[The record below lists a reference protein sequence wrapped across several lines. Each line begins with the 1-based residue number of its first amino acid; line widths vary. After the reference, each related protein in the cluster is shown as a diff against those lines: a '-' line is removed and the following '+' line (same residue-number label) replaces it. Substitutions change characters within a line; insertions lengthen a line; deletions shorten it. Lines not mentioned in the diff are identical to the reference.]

1 MVCSTMKM
9 CAIAHKRLK
18 TTLLVLGAKIKHV
31 WRAGDKK
38 SLSDDENMCYKS
50 REAKITLVA

>member
-1 MVCSTMKM
+1 MKM